1 MLSRIFIDRPIFAWV
16 LAIIVMMAG
25 AGAIMGLPI
34 AQYPDV
40 APPQVTIRATFPGAS
55 AQTLQNSVTQ
65 VIEQQLTGIDG
76 LLYFSSSSSSRG
88 QVNITATFNKGVD
101 PDIAQVQVQNQV
113 QQAVS
118 RLPQQVQQQGLVVRK
133 SNPDFLLIAGVYDE
147 TDRLTNRDVS
157 DYLVSNLQDPLGR
170 VAGVGDTQVFGAQY
184 AMRIWLDPIRLA
196 SFQLIPSDVT
206 TAIQAQ
212 NTEVAAGEVGGLP
225 ALPDQQLNA
234 TVTAQSRLQTPEQFR
249 QIILKTLASGATVR
263 LSDVGRVELGAEN
276 YNAVSRINRHP
287 GAGIAV
293 NLAPG
298 ADALE
303 TAELVKAE
311 VTRIAKGFPAGLK
324 VAYAND
330 TTAFI
335 ELSIEEVVKTLIEAI
350 ILVVI
355 VMFVFLQSWRAT
367 LIPAIAVPV
376 VLLGTFAVFYV
387 TGFSINTLTLFGL
400 VLAIGLLV
408 DDAIVVVEN
417 VERLM
422 EEDPDLTPR
431 EATIK
436 SMDEISVAL
445 IAIALVLSAVF
456 LPMAFFGG
464 STGVI
469 YRQFSITVVSAM
481 ILSVLVALILSP
493 ALTAT
498 LLKQKKAEEEEG
510 GWLKQR
516 LGRVTD
522 YGRRAGDWFNRT
534 FDKGVERYVGGIRF
548 AVRRKWLFLAAYVVT
563 CAVLVVLFT
572 RLPTGFLPTEDQG
585 SAQLQ
590 FRLPPGA
597 TQNRTL
603 AVQRQIENYFAR
615 YEVKNSQV
623 LFTVAGGGGGGG
635 NAGQNTGQGFLNFVD
650 WSERKGKENGADAIT
665 QRASAAF
672 RGLRDAQVFALV
684 PPAVRGLGQS
694 DGFTMELQNTGG
706 LTTEQFNA
714 ARDKLLAAANAD
726 PNLSSV
732 RLTELPDIATLQ
744 VDTDQQ
750 KLVAL
755 GLTQA
760 NVNSTLT
767 TAWGGQYV
775 NDFID
780 RGRVKRVYV
789 QGDAPY
795 RSKPDDLGQWFVRGA
810 NGQMAPFSS
819 FATISWGTAPT
830 TLSRFNGIASFE
842 FQGSAV
848 AGKSSGD
855 AMATIQRLAEDIP
868 GTSIAWAGLSYQER
882 LSSGQAPLLYALSI
896 VVVFLCLAALY
907 ESWSIPVAV
916 LLIIPLGLIGAIAF
930 VTLRGLTNDVY
941 LQIGLLTT
949 MGLASKNAILMI
961 EFAEQA
967 ERGGKRVIDA
977 ALEAARIR
985 LRPILMTSFAFIFG
999 VLPLAISTGAGANSR
1014 IAIGTAVIGGMF
1026 TATVLAIFYIPLFF
1040 VLVRRGVRDAV
1051 AKLRGRPT
1059 GWQGGQDGD
1068 GKDGDGDAGGD
1079 RNGGG
1084 DGPDRPHDGGDQ
1096 PPRLPPP
1103 PTRKAL
1109 PAPEGA

>member
-1 MLSRIFIDRPIFAWV
+1 MISRIFIDRPIFAWV
-16 LAIIVMMAG
+16 LAIIVMLAG
-25 AGAIMGLPI
+25 VGAILSLPI

-40 APPQVTIRATFPGAS
+40 APPQVSIRATFPGAN

-88 QVNITATFNKGVD
+88 SVTITATFEKGTD

-113 QQAVS
+113 QQGVA

-133 SNPDFLLIAGVYDE
+133 SNPDNLLIVGVYDE
-147 TDRLTNRDVS
+147 TDQRTNQDVS

-170 VAGVGDTQVFGAQY
+170 VQGVGDVNVFGSQY
-184 AMRIWLDPIRLA
+184 AMRIWLNPARLA
-196 SFQLIPSDVT
+196 SYQLIPSDVT
-206 TAIQAQ
+206 TAIQNQ

-225 ALPDQQLNA
+225 SGPEQMLNA

-249 QIILKTLASGATVR
+249 QIIIKTLPSGATVR
-263 LSDVGRVELGAEN
+263 LSDVARIELGAES
-276 YNAVSRINRHP
+276 YAAVSRVNRHP

-293 NLAPG
+293 LLAPG
-298 ADALE
+298 ADALK

-311 VTRIAKGFPAGLK
+311 VARVSKTFPAGLK

-335 ELSIEEVVKTLIEAI
+335 KLSIEEVVKTLIEAV

-367 LIPAIAVPV
+367 LVPTIAVPV
-376 VLLGTFAVFYV
+376 VLLGTFAVFYLA
-387 TGFSINTLTLFGL
+387 GFSINTLTLFGL

-422 EEDPDLTPR
+422 EENPDMSPR
-431 EATIK
+431 EATIE
-436 SMDEISVAL
+436 SMNEISVAL

-469 YRQFSITVVSAM
+469 YRQFSLTIVSAM
-481 ILSVLVALILSP
+481 VLSVLVALILSP
-493 ALTAT
+493 ALTT
-498 LLKQKKAEEEEG
+498 SLLKQKAKEAEENQGFARRFPRVAGWG
-510 GWLKQR
+510 GK
-516 LGRVTD
+516 
-522 YGRRAGDWFNRT
+522 AANWFNRT
-534 FDKGVERYVGGIRF
+534 FDRGVERYTG
-548 AVRRKWLFLAAYVVT
+548 AVRAVVDRKWLFLLIYVGLVALL
-563 CAVLVVLFT
+563 AVLFL

-585 SAQLQ
+585 SALVQ
-590 FRLPPGA
+590 FRLPAGA
-597 TQNRTL
+597 TQARTL
-603 AVQRQIENYFAR
+603 QVQRQVENYFAQ
-615 YEVKNSQV
+615 YEPKNTTV
-623 LFTVAGGGGGGG
+623 LFTVAGGGGGGTS
-635 NAGQNTGQGFLNFVD
+635 GQNTGQGFLNFID
-650 WSERKGKENGADAIT
+650 WADRKGKENTADAIT
-665 QRASAAF
+665 ARASAAF

-694 DGFTMELQNTGG
+694 DGFTMELQNAGG
-706 LTTEQFNA
+706 LSQEQFNA

-726 PNLSSV
+726 PMLSSV

-744 VDTDQQ
+744 VDMDQQ
-750 KLVAL
+750 KLAAL
-755 GLTQA
+755 GLTQSNA
-760 NVNSTLT
+760 NATLT

-795 RSKPDDLGQWFVRGA
+795 RSSPEDLKQWFVRGS
-810 NGQMAPFSS
+810 NGQMVPFSS
-819 FATISWGTAPT
+819 FATTGWGTAPT
-830 TLSRFNGIASFE
+830 TLSRFNGISSFE
-842 FQGSAV
+842 FQGSA
-848 AGKSSGD
+848 ASGKSSGD
-855 AMATIQRLAEDIP
+855 AMNRIAELAAQIP
-868 GTSIAWAGLSYQER
+868 GTSVAWAGLSYQER
-882 LSSGQAPLLYALSI
+882 LSSGQAPLLYGLSI
-896 VVVFLCLAALY
+896 LVVFLCLAALY
-907 ESWSIPVAV
+907 ESWSIPLAV

-949 MGLASKNAILMI
+949 MGLAAKNAILMI

-967 ERGGKRVIDA
+967 ERKGARVIDA
-977 ALEAARIR
+977 ALEAAKIR

-1014 IAIGTAVIGGMF
+1014 IAIGTAVIGGMLS
-1026 TATVLAIFYIPLFF
+1026 ATFLAIFYIPLFF
-1040 VLVRRGVRDAV
+1040 VLVRRGVRDGI

-1059 GWQGGQDGD
+1059 GHH
-1068 GKDGDGDAGGD
+1068 
-1079 RNGGG
+1079 
-1084 DGPDRPHDGGDQ
+1084 GPNEDHP
-1096 PPRLPPP
+1096 
-1103 PTRKAL
+1103 
-1109 PAPEGA
+1109 PAPPMPPAAEPEPAR